1 VSRIV
6 AEDEH
11 VVAEVLNGT
20 TRRGLARLVTRLLRQ
35 GGIDVVYFGTA
46 TAPASEDTEILVR
59 RGDDTAVALRVVRAL
74 GAGKVRV
81 APAPERRVDLT
92 IVVGKD
98 YEPPPTSHP

>member
-1 VSRIV
+1 
-6 AEDEH
+6 
-11 VVAEVLNGT
+11 
-20 TRRGLARLVTRLLRQ
+20 LLRQ